1 AQYNQKKKMKI
12 LNITKYFYPKYGGIE
27 TRNFEIS
34 KYLSQNGF
42 EIHVST
48 SKHAQNLDDFEV
60 YGGINIRRHKIL
72 FKAFNDVFYPGIIK
86 DIFRLDFDL
95 VHVDLPDPVNSI
107 FAFFASVIKNKPL
120 IITHHADIEKE
131 ELEKFPASLILKA
144 YNIILKFILQRAKKI
159 FVTSKDYA
167 KSGKNPG
174 NFKFEDESEG
184 GKLVLSPNFI
194 DENKSNIEN
203 YDEIEKIRK
212 NLDLENKKI
221 ILFVGRLVQYKGV
234 EYLLKSFKEV
244 EKNFNDVVLLIIG
257 DGPLRKNLE
266 NLTFGSNNI
275 KFLGKVEN
283 LNPYY
288 ALCDIFVLP
297 SISRQ
302 EAFGLVLIEAMY
314 FGKPCITT
322 NIESGMKYVVDYGDA
337 GILVKEKNTE
347 ELKNA
352 IENLIVNENLRKEI
366 GKKARKRVLEN
377 FTSMVVLEKFEREI
391 NKLIPKT

>member
-1 AQYNQKKKMKI
+1 MKI

-27 TRNFEIS
+27 TRNFEVS
-34 KYLSQNGF
+34 RYLSQNGF
-42 EIHVST
+42 EIYVST

-60 YGGINIRRHKIL
+60 YEGINIRRHKIL

-120 IITHHADIEKE
+120 IITYHADIEKE
-131 ELEKFPASLILKA
+131 ELEKFPTSMILKA

-167 KSGKNPG
+167 KSSKNLR
-174 NFKFEDESEG
+174 NFKFEDESKD

-194 DENKSNIEN
+194 ERDELNIEN
-203 YDEIEKIRK
+203 YGEIEKIKK
-212 NLDLENKKI
+212 NLGLENKKI

-234 EYLLKSFKEV
+234 EYLLKSFKEI

-257 DGPLRKNLE
+257 DGPLRNHLE
-266 NLTFGSNNI
+266 NIVKNENI
-275 KFLGKVEN
+275 KNVQFLGKVKE
-283 LNPYY
+283 LKYYY

-297 SISRQ
+297 SITRQ

-322 NIESGMKYVVDYGDA
+322 NIESGMKYVVDYGNA

-347 ELKNA
+347 ELKDA

-366 GKKARKRVLEN
+366 GKKAIKRVLEK
-377 FTSMVVLEKFEREI
+377 FTSMVVLEKFEKEI
-391 NKLIPKT
+391 KSIIKN

>member
-1 AQYNQKKKMKI
+1 MEI

-27 TRNFEIS
+27 TRNFEVS
-34 KYLSQNGF
+34 RYLSQNGF
-42 EIHVST
+42 EIYVST
-48 SKHAQNLDDFEV
+48 SKHAQNLDNFEV
-60 YGGINIRRHKIL
+60 YEGINIRRHKIL

-95 VHVDLPDPVNSI
+95 VHVDLPDPVNSM
-107 FAFFASVIKNKPL
+107 FAFFASVLKRKPL
-120 IITHHADIEKE
+120 IITYHADIEKE
-131 ELEKFPASLILKA
+131 ELEKFPTSLILKV

-167 KSGKNPG
+167 KSGKNLR
-174 NFKFEDESEG
+174 NFKFEDESKD

-194 DENKSNIEN
+194 ERDELNIEN
-203 YDEIEKIRK
+203 YDEIEKIKK
-212 NLDLENKKI
+212 NLGLENKKV

-234 EYLLKSFKEV
+234 EYLLKSFKKV

-257 DGPLRKNLE
+257 DGPLRNNLE
-266 NLTFGSNNI
+266 NIVKNENI
-275 KFLGKVEN
+275 KNVRFLGKVKEVKY
-283 LNPYY
+283 YY

-297 SISRQ
+297 SITRQ

-322 NIESGMKYVVDYGDA
+322 NIESGMKYVVDYGKA

-366 GKKARKRVLEN
+366 GKRAKKMVLEK
-377 FTSMVVLEKFEREI
+377 FTSRVVLEKFEKEI

>member
-1 AQYNQKKKMKI
+1 MRI

-27 TRNFEIS
+27 TRNFEVS
-34 KYLSQNGF
+34 RYLSQKGF
-42 EIHVST
+42 EIYVST

-60 YGGINIRRHKIL
+60 YEGINIRRHKIL
-72 FKAFNDVFYPGIIK
+72 FKPFNDVFYPGIIK

-120 IITHHADIEKE
+120 IITYHADIEKE
-131 ELEKFPASLILKA
+131 ELEKFPTSMILKA

-167 KSGKNPG
+167 KSSKNLR
-174 NFKFEDESEG
+174 NFKFEDESKD
-184 GKLVLSPNFI
+184 GKLVLSPSFI
-194 DENKSNIEN
+194 EGDELNIEN
-203 YDEIEKIRK
+203 YDEIEKIKK
-212 NLDLENKKI
+212 NLGLENKKI
-221 ILFVGRLVQYKGV
+221 ILFVGRLVHYKGV
-234 EYLLKSFKEV
+234 EYLLKSFKKV

-257 DGPLRKNLE
+257 DGPLRNQLE
-266 NLTFGSNNI
+266 NIVKNENI
-275 KFLGKVEN
+275 KNVQFLGKVKE
-283 LNPYY
+283 LKYYY

-297 SISRQ
+297 SITRQ

-322 NIESGMKYVVDYGDA
+322 NIESGMKYVVDYGNA

-347 ELKNA
+347 ELKDA

-366 GKKARKRVLEN
+366 GKKAIKRVLEK
-377 FTSMVVLEKFEREI
+377 FTSRVVLEKFEKEI
-391 NKLIPKT
+391 KSIIKN